1 MLIAIDA
8 VVIGSGRRKTT
19 KQNVT
24 NLAKSISLIG
34 LQTPISVL
42 PADKDGKYPLVAG
55 RNRLE
60 ACGKLGHTEIEAKVI
75 KDKVAAELWEIA
87 ENLHRAELTAMQR
100 SMGVGRWIKLTAKQ
114 IAKDKLR
121 QVDAVSVGGRG
132 KESGVRAAARE
143 LGISEPTARRSV
155 KIATELKPAAQREA
169 ERLGLDD
176 NQRALERAAG
186 VPGAK
191 EQIRSLHRTVAE
203 QQQRKETKARI
214 AENLAGSGRP
224 KTAQEAFDEWYWSL
238 EIDMRMEVSI
248 WLLGLDTEAYVEE
261 LKQAD
266 ELLRGDRRA
275 LN

>member
-8 VVIGSGRRKTT
+8 VVIGSGRRKAT
-19 KQNVT
+19 KQNVA

-60 ACGKLGHTEIEAKVI
+60 ACGKLGHAEIEAKVI

-100 SMGVGRWIKLTAKQ
+100 SLSVGRWIKLTAKKV
-114 IAKDKLR
+114 AKDQSV
-121 QVDAVSVGGRG
+121 QVGPIGHRPKGGVS
-132 KESGVRAAARE
+132 AAARE
-143 LGISEPTARRSV
+143 LGITETTAKRSV
-155 KIATELKPAAQREA
+155 KIATGLTKKAQREA
-169 ERLGLDD
+169 EKLGLDD

-186 VPGAK
+186 VPGAA
-191 EQIRSLHRTVAE
+191 EQVRALHRTVAE
-203 QQQRKETKARI
+203 QQQRQEMKAQIKQNHETA
-214 AENLAGSGRP
+214 ASP
-224 KTAQEAFDEWYWSL
+224 KTGKDIFDRWFHL
-238 EIDMRMEVSI
+238 LDIDQQALVRI
-248 WLLGLDTEAYVEE
+248 WLLGHAEDYFAERDKT
-261 LKQAD
+261 D
-266 ELLRGDRRA
+266 ELLRADRRA